1 VGFVIYN
8 HLNQISGQGRGQRVL
23 RLGFLDK
30 IFGGKS
36 AGTEESP
43 KGPSARIPRR
53 STGFHEFTKAIQ
65 KPEGQTILDLG
76 PTSPANIEYITQ
88 LGHRVYNEDVV
99 SEANEKGLLMPS
111 EVAGEQTI
119 DVTKF
124 LHFSLSQE
132 AETFDAVLLWDV
144 CDYLPEALVKPFIE
158 RIHRVTKPQGLLL
171 GFFHTKDAGPNAP
184 YYRYH
189 MKDTQTLELQEGPK
203 FRLQRVFNNRHI
215 ENLFHDYT
223 NLKFFLGKDN
233 VREVLIVR

>member
-1 VGFVIYN
+1 
-8 HLNQISGQGRGQRVL
+8 
-23 RLGFLDK
+23 LGLFDK
-30 IFGGKS
+30 LFGGKS
-36 AGTEESP
+36 VGTVDGP
-43 KGPSARIPRR
+43 TGPSARIPRR
-53 STGFHEFTKAIQ
+53 STGFQEFTKAIQ

-76 PTSPANIEYITQ
+76 PTSPSNIEYITQ

-111 EVAGEQTI
+111 DVAGEQLI

-144 CDYLPEALVKPFIE
+144 CDYLPESLVKPFIE
-158 RIHRVTKPQGLLL
+158 RIHRVTKPKGLLL

>member
-1 VGFVIYN
+1 MGLF
-8 HLNQISGQGRGQRVL
+8 
-23 RLGFLDK
+23 DK
-30 IFGGKS
+30 LFGSKNV
-36 AGTEESP
+36 ATEDAP
-43 KGPSARIPRR
+43 KGSSARIPRR

-99 SEANEKGLLMPS
+99 SEANEKGLLMPG
-111 EVAGEQTI
+111 ENAGEQVI

-144 CDYLPEALVKPFIE
+144 CDYLPESLVKPFIE